1 MALRTTTLGFPR
13 TGARREMKVAL
24 EKYWGGELS
33 EAELRAASEAVAAQS
48 VQEQAAAGVS
58 LIGVGEHTL
67 YDHVLD
73 WSERFGLTCRRVKEA
88 GLSGLDAYFTQARGR
103 DGVPALDMTKYFDS
117 NYHYMV

>member
-48 VQEQAAAGVS
+48 VQEQAAAGVADRC
-58 LIGVGEHTL
+58 GG
-67 YDHVLD
+67 
-73 WSERFGLTCRRVKEA
+73 
-88 GLSGLDAYFTQARGR
+88 ARGTTTC
-103 DGVPALDMTKYFDS
+103 VHLNTKKYTRMLHTNAHVDRSYLAEPSPHTHDFS
-117 NYHYMV
+117 PSARTSTGAH